1 MYYIATEKMIISD
14 VILKTNEARQKAGF
28 LI

>member
-1 MYYIATEKMIISD
+1 MYYIAKEKMIISD
-14 VILKTNEARQKAGF
+14 VILETNEARPKAGF